1 MYNMKNKVNPN
12 MDDYTDLHNFAV
24 PLVNGIKIQEFI
36 VNRRL

>member
-1 MYNMKNKVNPN
+1 MYNMKNKGNPD
-12 MDDYTDLHNFAV
+12 MDDYTDLHHFAV